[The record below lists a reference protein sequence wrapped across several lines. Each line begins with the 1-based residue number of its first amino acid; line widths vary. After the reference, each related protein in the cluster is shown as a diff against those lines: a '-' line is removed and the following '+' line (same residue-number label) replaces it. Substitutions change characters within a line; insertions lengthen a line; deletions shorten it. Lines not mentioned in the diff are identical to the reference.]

1 MINLLGKERSDAVY
15 PILYNDLT
23 EYEYRRAIY
32 ALTTKNTVN
41 QKELDQEFALV
52 GGDLS
57 IE

>member
-1 MINLLGKERSDAVY
+1 VY
-15 PILYNDLT
+15 PILYNYVT

-32 ALTTKNTVN
+32 VLTTKNTVN